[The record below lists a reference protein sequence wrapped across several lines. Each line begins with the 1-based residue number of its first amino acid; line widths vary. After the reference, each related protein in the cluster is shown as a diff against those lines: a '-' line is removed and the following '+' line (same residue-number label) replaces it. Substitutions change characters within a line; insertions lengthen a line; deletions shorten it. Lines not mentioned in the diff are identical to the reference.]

1 MAINGLSNF
10 AGELVVTITV
20 PDALVAA
27 EFYARAFGAEEI
39 ARYVVPRAPEGT
51 SPVKQVHLKIGAA
64 VVLVST
70 ANPRTAKSLDRF
82 GAKSPEM
89 LNGFS
94 SVLTLYVADVD
105 VAVARACVAGA
116 REQAPAQNSF
126 WGDRFCIVQDPFGHV
141 WGLAAV
147 IEEIS
152 VEEHNRRWAAAS
164 KRGDAPY
171 LAIKLSGS

>member
-94 SVLTLYVADVD
+94 SVLTL
-105 VAVARACVAGA
+105 
-116 REQAPAQNSF
+116 
-126 WGDRFCIVQDPFGHV
+126 
-141 WGLAAV
+141 
-147 IEEIS
+147 
-152 VEEHNRRWAAAS
+152 
-164 KRGDAPY
+164 
-171 LAIKLSGS
+171 